1 MKLLA
6 KLSNKLPK
14 RIKKIDVQRPDFKA
28 KKGHINDVYEAGS
41 IDDLFFLG
49 ARSLSDAALAIEQN
63 DLKRAFLEAQSLSNL
78 GTLIASRLEIK
89 RTSTG

>member
-1 MKLLA
+1 MKLLE

-14 RIKKIDVQRPDFKA
+14 KIKKIDVQTPDFKA
-28 KKGHINDVYEAGS
+28 NKEHSNDVYQAGS
-41 IDDLFFLG
+41 INDLFFLG

-63 DLKRAFLEAQSLSNL
+63 DFKRAFLEAQSLSNL

-89 RTSTG
+89 RISSG